1 MQNHSAIYNIIYNI
15 QKLFFVYMAANLVCI
30 MILFYTITLGA
41 NSISTRILDSPTS
54 TLALYYVRLMFMSKI
69 RNALVDNVVS
79 ALYTD

>member
-41 NSISTRILDSPTS
+41 NSISTHILDSPTS